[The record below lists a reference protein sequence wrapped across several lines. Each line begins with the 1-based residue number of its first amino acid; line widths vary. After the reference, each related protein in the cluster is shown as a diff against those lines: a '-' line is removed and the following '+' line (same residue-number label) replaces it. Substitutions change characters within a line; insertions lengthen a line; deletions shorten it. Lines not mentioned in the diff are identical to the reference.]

1 MSDGDQ
7 PRNVKEL
14 LVEAKDVS
22 ELMIDLAYAAVFFND
37 DDLAEEVEELEER
50 LAGYLWRLREISMLA
65 ARSPED
71 AEAMSGV
78 LHMAAAMEKMGD
90 AASDIARVIQAKL
103 GIPRA
108 LRTDL
113 RHA

>member
-1 MSDGDQ
+1 MAEDDQ

-22 ELMIDLAYAAVFFND
+22 ELMVDLAYAAVFFND
-37 DDLAEEVEELEER
+37 DDLAEEVEELEKR
-50 LAGYLWRLREISMLA
+50 LDDYLWRLREISMLA

-71 AEAMSGV
+71 AEAMSSV
-78 LHMAAAMEKMGD
+78 FQVASAIEKIGQ
-90 AASDIARVIQAKL
+90 AASVIARVIQAKL
-103 GIPRA
+103 GLPPA
-108 LRTDL
+108 LRVDL